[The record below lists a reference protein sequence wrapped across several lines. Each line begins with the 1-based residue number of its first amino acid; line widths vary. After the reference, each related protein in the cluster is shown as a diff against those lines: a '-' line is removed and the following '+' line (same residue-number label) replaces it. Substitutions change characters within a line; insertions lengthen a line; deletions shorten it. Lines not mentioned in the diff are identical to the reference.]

1 MQPIGQITEG
11 MSYLQMGKYNKR
23 VADQNALEAR
33 RDASAEEAQVRQQV
47 RQTMGQ
53 QVVAAGGSGFEMG
66 TGSMLDALNESQVNG
81 MIDQLT
87 LRRRGEASARGFEQ
101 QGQLAKM
108 QAKTQATAKFF
119 GAAESLTKIAKL
131 DIPGGR

>member
-1 MQPIGQITEG
+1 MQAYGQVAEG
-11 MSYLQMGKYNKR
+11 MSYLRQGSYNKAI
-23 VADQNALEAR
+23 ADQNALTAR

-53 QVVAAGGSGFEMG
+53 QLVAAGSSGFEMG
-66 TGSMLDALNESQVNG
+66 TGSTLDALTESQVNG
-81 MIDQLT
+81 MVDQLT

-119 GAAESLTKIAKL
+119 GAAKSLTDTATSYA
-131 DIPGGR
+131 GG